1 MIPKKIHF
9 CWLGRGKYPER
20 VRQCMESWREILPGY
35 EIVRWDEY
43 KDVAQEL
50 DEGIRIHPSPTIAAY
65 AEKAAPESYAIHH
78 CLGSWRPAAP
88 RRKKRWYSRWW
99 KSTMRGLG
107 LHK

>member
-1 MIPKKIHF
+1 MAYHARPAGLK
-9 CWLGRGKYPER
+9 
-20 VRQCMESWREILPGY
+20 
-35 EIVRWDEY
+35 Y

>member
-1 MIPKKIHF
+1 M
-9 CWLGRGKYPER
+9 
-20 VRQCMESWREILPGY
+20 PGPAGLK
-35 EIVRWDEY
+35 Y

-78 CLGSWRPAAP
+78 CLGSWRPAVP

-99 KSTMRGLG
+99 KNTMRGLG